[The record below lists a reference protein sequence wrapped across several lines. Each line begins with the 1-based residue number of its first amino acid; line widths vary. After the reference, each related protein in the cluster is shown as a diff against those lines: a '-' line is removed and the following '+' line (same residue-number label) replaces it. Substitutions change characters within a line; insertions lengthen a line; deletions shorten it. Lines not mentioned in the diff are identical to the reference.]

1 MDKQEAIDLIN
12 TLEVL
17 DYEADG
23 EALYYANV
31 DLNSKTIGVLKSL
44 GYSEEWIHKNAISD
58 SEFDLT
64 NIVWKYAQWWDGDKF
79 VLERPDY

>member
-1 MDKQEAIDLIN
+1 MEKQEAIDLIN

-23 EALYYANV
+23 EACYYVNV
-31 DLNSKTIGVLKSL
+31 ELNSKTIKVLKSL
-44 GYSEEWIHKNAISD
+44 GYSEDWIQKHSLD
-58 SEFDLT
+58 GREFDLT
-64 NIVWKYAQWWDGDKF
+64 GVAWKYAQWWDGDKF

>member
-1 MDKQEAIDLIN
+1 MEKQEAIALIN

-23 EALYYANV
+23 EACYYVNV
-31 DLNSKTIGVLKSL
+31 ELNSKTMNVLKAL
-44 GYSEEWIHKNAISD
+44 GYSEDWIRRNSLD
-58 SEFDLT
+58 GEEFDLT
-64 NIVWKYAQWWDGDKF
+64 HVVWKYAQWWDGEKF